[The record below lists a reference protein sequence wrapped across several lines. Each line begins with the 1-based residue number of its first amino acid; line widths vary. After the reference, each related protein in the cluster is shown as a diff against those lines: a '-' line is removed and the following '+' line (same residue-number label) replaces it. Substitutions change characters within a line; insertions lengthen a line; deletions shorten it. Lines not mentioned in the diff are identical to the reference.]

1 MGFTGTPLLGL
12 RVLSLP
18 VTPVVKSLSQL
29 PVMVC
34 AYWVNS
40 NHCSDGPMFLL
51 LSVPFSSTQ
60 FLTCRASAFMSP
72 YPPSIYSSA
81 ETKADASRQHS
92 QTCEGAPAWRLHD
105 IDVTL
110 ASFSDFVSLTFHTIK
125 QEKDNHAP
133 FK

>member
-29 PVMVC
+29 PVTVL
-34 AYWVNS
+34 ASRVNS
-40 NHCSDGPMFLL
+40 SHCPDDLTVLL
-51 LSVPFSSTQ
+51 ISVLFFSTQ
-60 FLTCRASAFMSP
+60 FLTCRASDLMSP
-72 YPPSIYSSA
+72 YPPSIYSRA
-81 ETKADASRQHS
+81 ETKADASHQDS
-92 QTCEGAPAWRLHD
+92 QTLEGAPAWRLHD
-105 IDVTL
+105 IYVTL
-110 ASFSDFVSLTFHTIK
+110 ASFAAFVSLTFQTIK